1 MVQSHPC
8 ICPPLITSEII
19 IFMKLG
25 MNIISLETINNN
37 KVVVMQIYDYGMTI
51 SIGYRNLVS

>member
-1 MVQSHPC
+1 
-8 ICPPLITSEII
+8 
-19 IFMKLG
+19 MKLG